1 MYMRIDVYL
10 CEHGYFKTRS
20 KANLAIKAKA
30 VYVNDKLVT
39 KAGFLV
45 NDGDKITISKE
56 TDRYVS
62 RGGYKLEAAIKAFN
76 LDFSN
81 KNVLDIGASTG
92 GFTDCAL
99 KHGAAFVYSV
109 DVGSNQLDEALRCNP
124 KVKNMEKTNIL
135 DTNITDRIDFI
146 VMDVSFV
153 QIKNMI
159 PALLKYATA
168 ANQMIILIKPQ
179 FEVGKI
185 FLKNGIVKDS
195 KMHLR
200 VLENVDEIL
209 RENGI
214 YIHKCISSPI
224 LGGSG
229 NKEFLA
235 YCSLNTSPSLS
246 FKELI

>member
-1 MYMRIDVYL
+1 MRIDVYL

-20 KANLAIKAKA
+20 KATLAIKAKA

-39 KAGFLV
+39 KAGLLV
-45 NDGDKITISKE
+45 NDGDKITIVKE
-56 TDRYVS
+56 TNRYVS
-62 RGGYKLEAAIKAFN
+62 RGGYKLEAAIEAFK
-76 LDFSN
+76 LDFTN
-81 KNVLDIGASTG
+81 KIVLDIGASTG

-99 KHGAAFVYSV
+99 KYGASFVYSV
-109 DVGSNQLDEALRCNP
+109 DVGSDQLDEALKNNP

-135 DTNITDRIDFI
+135 ATNITDKIDFI

-159 PALLKYATA
+159 PALLKYATTN
-168 ANQMIILIKPQ
+168 NQMVILIKPQ

-185 FLKNGIVKDS
+185 YLKNGIVKDS
-195 KMHLR
+195 KLHLQ
-200 VLENVDEIL
+200 VLENVDKVL
-209 RENGI
+209 RQNGI
-214 YIHKCISSPI
+214 YIHKCIPSPI

-235 YCSLNTSPSLS
+235 YCSLNTSLCLN